1 MYWQLFYLGNC
12 LKHGGPVIYLFQV
25 CSRGELDMKCS
36 SKIFMCL
43 TFILLVFASQA
54 CANYFTGHVVE
65 VVNDYTLKV
74 LVDDEVKVVRLAEI
88 ISPNKRFGSISCKE
102 QAKEFL
108 LEITSEKEVTLEFWA
123 TDVVGRIVC
132 KVFLPD
138 GSSLAELLVSKGY
151 ALQDRYYS
159 SSRELSLLE
168 RVAKKNK
175 YGTWRHVASIL

>member
-1 MYWQLFYLGNC
+1 
-12 LKHGGPVIYLFQV
+12 
-25 CSRGELDMKCS
+25 MKCS
-36 SKIFMCL
+36 SKIFICL

-54 CANYFTGHVVE
+54 CANYFTGRVVE
-65 VVNDYTLKV
+65 VVNNYTLKV
-74 LVDDEVKVVRLAEI
+74 LVDDEVKLVRLAEI
-88 ISPNKRFGSISCKE
+88 VCPNKRFGSISCKE

-108 LEITSEKEVTLEFWA
+108 LEITSGKEVTLEFWA

-159 SSRELSLLE
+159 SSPELSLLE

-175 YGTWRHVASIL
+175 CGAWRTVASIL